1 MRIRLKR
8 PMEQYNKIWLGI
20 AVLTVIAVVVG
31 SIVGLGHQSIGQTTY
46 RGEFAQAAQISAGDP
61 VTVAGIDVG
70 RVDDVALTGDHVVVS
85 FTVRDSVPVGAQS
98 RAAIK
103 LTTLLG
109 RRYLELA
116 PAGDGV
122 LTNRTITL
130 KNTTVPYNLQQTLAD
145 ATTTFEQV
153 DADQI
158 ARSMTTLNQGLDG
171 VPDALPQALSNIKA
185 LAGIVSARRDQIGSL
200 LRNVDTLTGMI
211 RDQKANLG
219 ALVVQGRNL
228 LGEITTR
235 NEAVHRLL
243 ASATVLIGTIKA
255 ILGDQPA
262 IDAMLA
268 NLTTFSGMV
277 GSNDALLR
285 AFLQAAPVAIRN
297 IANISGSGNALDVG
311 IPAGPL
317 VDSWMCAISARGKQF
332 NLAQYFTNCT
342 PAPDPFPGWPPPDP
356 SRLPR

>member
-1 MRIRLKR
+1 
-8 PMEQYNKIWLGI
+8 
-20 AVLTVIAVVVG
+20 
-31 SIVGLGHQSIGQTTY
+31 
-46 RGEFAQAAQISAGDP
+46 
-61 VTVAGIDVG
+61 
-70 RVDDVALTGDHVVVS
+70 
-85 FTVRDSVPVGAQS
+85 
-98 RAAIK
+98 
-103 LTTLLG
+103 
-109 RRYLELA
+109 
-116 PAGDGV
+116 
-122 LTNRTITL
+122 
-130 KNTTVPYNLQQTLAD
+130 
-145 ATTTFEQV
+145 
-153 DADQI
+153 
-158 ARSMTTLNQGLDG
+158 
-171 VPDALPQALSNIKA
+171 
-185 LAGIVSARRDQIGSL
+185 
-200 LRNVDTLTGMI
+200 
-211 RDQKANLG
+211 
-219 ALVVQGRNL
+219 